1 MKSAT
6 GMSDFHKL
14 TTTILRKTISKG
26 IAKKIFYR
34 DYKSFDQNTFGT
46 RLQSKLTL
54 ETAMDY
60 SQFQSIFL
68 ETLNKI
74 VPVEMKILRFNNN
87 PFMNKALRKATM
99 TRSRL
104 KNTFNK
110 NSSTKNWNSYK
121 TKRNFWLKL
130 LRQTKEKYFNNINVK
145 KVSDNKTFWKSVK
158 LFFSNKDLNSNNTL
172 LVKGNEIVKDDGKI
186 ATIMN
191 RYFTN
196 ITKHMNL
203 KANKISHRKELVNI
217 LDA

>member
-1 MKSAT
+1 
-6 GMSDFHKL
+6 
-14 TTTILRKTISKG
+14 
-26 IAKKIFYR
+26 
-34 DYKSFDQNTFGT
+34 
-46 RLQSKLTL
+46 
-54 ETAMDY
+54 MDY

-74 VPVEMKILRFNNN
+74 VPVKMKILRFNNN
-87 PFMNKALRKATM
+87 PFMNKALRKAIM

-130 LRQTKEKYFNNINVK
+130 LRQTKEKYFNNISVK
-145 KVSDNKTFWKSVK
+145 KVSDNKTFWKCFFLK
-158 LFFSNKDLNSNNTL
+158 LLFFSNKDLNSNNTL
-172 LVKGNEIVKDDGKI
+172 LVKGNEIVKDNGNI

-196 ITKHMNL
+196 ITKNMNL

-217 LDA
+217 PDA